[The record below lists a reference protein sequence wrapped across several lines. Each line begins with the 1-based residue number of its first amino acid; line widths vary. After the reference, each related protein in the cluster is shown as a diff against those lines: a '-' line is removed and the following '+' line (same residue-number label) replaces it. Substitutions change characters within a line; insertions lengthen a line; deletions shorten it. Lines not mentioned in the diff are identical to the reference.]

1 MTHSKQQ
8 TFWNRIAGRYAARPL
23 KDVAAYEAM
32 LADVASR
39 LKPSDRV
46 LELGCGTG
54 GTAIRLAVGVAHW
67 TATDFSSEM
76 IEIAR
81 AKPAGDNLSFV
92 VADAGNSFD
101 GGPFDAICAFNVL
114 HLVEDHPAALARIFA
129 NLKPGGLLITKTW
142 CFADMPVKL
151 RALFSLLRV
160 VGMFPATTSLTVP
173 QLRQAILEAGF
184 EIAEERIFGKYCQNP
199 YIVARKPELSDR

>member
-8 TFWNRIAGRYAARPL
+8 KFWNRIAGRYASRPL
-23 KDVAAYEAM
+23 RDVAAYEAM
-32 LADVASR
+32 LADVASH

-54 GTAIRLAVGVAHW
+54 GTAIRLAVGVTHW
-67 TATDFSSEM
+67 TAADFSSEM

-92 VADAGNSFD
+92 VADAGYAFD

-114 HLVEDHPAALARIFA
+114 HLVDDHPAALARIFA
-129 NLKPGGLLITKTW
+129 NLRPGGLLISKTW
-142 CFADMPVKL
+142 CFADMPLKL
-151 RALFSLLRV
+151 RALFALLRV
-160 VGMFPATTSLTVP
+160 VGMFPAVTSLTLS

-184 EIAEERIFGKYCQNP
+184 EIVEERTFGKYRQNL
-199 YIVARKPELSDR
+199 YIVARKPDLPER